1 MSTTNTE
8 DQGNSMD
15 AVKWGAVALL
25 VAAAVIGNQYFDAYS
40 VLYRAIAVVIAI
52 GIALFVAAQTTKGKA
67 AVTFAAEARLE
78 VRKVVWPTRQETT
91 QTTLIVFAVTALVAL
106 CVWLLDMGLVKIVNL
121 ITGV

>member
-1 MSTTNTE
+1 MSTNTE
-8 DQGNSMD
+8 DQGNSTD
-15 AVKWGAVALL
+15 IVKWGLVAVL
-25 VAAAVIGNQYFDAYS
+25 VAAAVIGNQYFDTYS

-52 GIALFVAAQTTKGKA
+52 GVALLVAAQTVKGQA
-67 AVTFAAEARLE
+67 AVAFAQEARLE

-91 QTTLIVFAVTALVAL
+91 QTTLIVFAVTALVAF